1 MASQAS
7 VYQKALRLLGEPSNV
22 TVDSDKKIVR
32 EMTGAYSDVVRAV
45 FESHPWNQFKTLV
58 QLTQTTPG
66 EMGWDYT
73 FNIPATLR
81 RIVLVNNTT
90 QEDDLEGIEYAYR
103 KGLILT
109 NSETTYLWYVDSTF
123 ESQLGGWPQAFA
135 NYVSSLLADE
145 VWPVNDES
153 DNTRSRINS
162 AIGEWGRKAKGLDA
176 STDPVVRH
184 PAGNYVRSRTAG
196 LIGRGRYRG
205 Y

>member
-32 EMTGAYSDVVRAV
+32 EMTGAYDDVVKAV

-58 QLTQTTPG
+58 QLTQTTPA

-109 NSETTYLWYVDSTF
+109 NSESTYLWYVDSTY
-123 ESQLGGWPQAFA
+123 EAQLGGWPQAFA

-162 AIGEWGRKAKGLDA
+162 AIGEWGAKAKGLDA
-176 STDPVVRH
+176 STDPVVRV
-184 PAGNYVRSRTAG
+184 PAGHYVRSRTAG
-196 LIGRGRYRG
+196 IIGRGRYRG